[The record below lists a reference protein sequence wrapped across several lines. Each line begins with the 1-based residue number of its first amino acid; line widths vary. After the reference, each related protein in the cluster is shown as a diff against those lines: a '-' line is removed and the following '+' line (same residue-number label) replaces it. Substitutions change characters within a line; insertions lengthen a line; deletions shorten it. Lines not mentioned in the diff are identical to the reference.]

1 MARRQGILSDQ
12 YIKEKCYSAF
22 MPIST
27 GKLNAVMK
35 PTSGSMLTSIK
46 PPSETPQVNY
56 VPYFVASNSVQEMNG
71 EQRLKQKVAAT
82 TSIMNR
88 VKGAK
93 DNYDRIAGTEQR
105 YAVLTQDVAIRNINE
120 MKKVVPNKI
129 KSVDVKLDE
138 DESNNPLNPIVQQSI
153 SQRLVNKY
161 STPLKEETA
170 MALSGAVRQI
180 ENIKNPDL
188 GSVGLITVL
197 ASSRD
202 TSSLFVNKRQ
212 QTQGRGQPGSEGA
225 VLPADFNK
233 ETLPG
238 TLTSGPR
245 PGLKMVPTAPGPKYQ
260 QYTVPVPP
268 SMVTTAGRI

>member
-12 YIKEKCYSAF
+12 YIKDKCYNAF
-22 MPIST
+22 LPVST

-35 PTSGSMLTSIK
+35 PTSGSVLTSIR
-46 PPSETPQVNY
+46 PPEETPQVNF

-71 EQRLKQKVAAT
+71 EQRLKEKVAAT

-93 DNYDRIAGTEQR
+93 ENYDQLAGQEQR
-105 YAVLTQDVAIRNINE
+105 HAVLTQDVAIKNINE
-120 MKKVVPNKI
+120 MKKVVPNKV

-138 DESNNPLNPIVQQSI
+138 DETNNPFNPLVQQSI
-153 SQRLVNKY
+153 SQRLINKY
-161 STPLKEETA
+161 STPLKEETT

-180 ENIKNPDL
+180 ENIRNPDL
-188 GSVGLITVL
+188 GSEGLTTVL
-197 ASSRD
+197 ASTRD
-202 TSSLFVNKRQ
+202 TSSLFVSKRQ

-238 TLTSGPR
+238 TITSGPR
-245 PGLKMVPTAPGPKYQ
+245 PALKMVPTAPGPKFQ
-260 QYTVPVPP
+260 QMTVRVPDT
-268 SMVTTAGRI
+268 MVNVGRI

>member
-1 MARRQGILSDQ
+1 MARRQGILSDE
-12 YIKEKCYSAF
+12 YIKEKCYNAF
-22 MPIST
+22 MPAPT

-35 PTSGSMLTSIK
+35 PASGSVLTSIR
-46 PPSETPQVNY
+46 PPAETPQVNY

-71 EQRLKQKVAAT
+71 EKRLKEKVTAT
-82 TSIMNR
+82 TAIMNR
-88 VKGAK
+88 LKGATV
-93 DNYDRIAGTEQR
+93 NYDRIAGTEQR
-105 YAVLTQDVAIRNINE
+105 NAVLTQDVAIKNINE
-120 MKKVVPNKI
+120 MKKIVPTKI

-138 DESNNPLNPIVQQSI
+138 DETNNPFNPVVQQSI

-161 STPLKEETA
+161 STPLKEETS

-188 GSVGLITVL
+188 GSEGLITVL
-197 ASSRD
+197 ASTRD

-212 QTQGRGQPGSEGA
+212 QTQGRGQPGAEGS

-245 PGLKMVPTAPGPKYQ
+245 PSLKMVPTAPGPKFQ
-260 QYTVPVPP
+260 QMTVPA
-268 SMVTTAGRI
+268 SGMMAGGR